1 MIKLAVIAMIINADN
16 DENVEKINRI
26 LHESRHIV
34 IGRMGLPYPKRK
46 LAMISIMVEGKED
59 EINSLSGK
67 LGMVDEVSVKT
78 AYSNVSFEE

>member
-1 MIKLAVIAMIINADN
+1 MIKLGVIAIVINKDSDDN
-16 DENVEKINRI
+16 IKKLNEI
-26 LHESRHIV
+26 LHDFRNII

-67 LGMVDEVSVKT
+67 LGMIKDLSIKT